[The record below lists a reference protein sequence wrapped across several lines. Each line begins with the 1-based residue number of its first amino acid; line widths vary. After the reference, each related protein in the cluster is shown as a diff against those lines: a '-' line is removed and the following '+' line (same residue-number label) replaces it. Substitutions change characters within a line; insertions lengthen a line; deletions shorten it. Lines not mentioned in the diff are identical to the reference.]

1 MHVFF
6 AIDADHLSRDKVGVR
21 RGQKESRAD
30 EIFSSRGWP
39 ALFSGLPKAPAGI
52 FLDRFGD
59 RKARRHDI
67 DRDPVFAELPR
78 NAARKPMI
86 PALAAA

>member
-30 EIFSSRGWP
+30 EIFGDLVPRMQKLRREVFLTGSVTVRLGATTLTVIPYSPNSRAMQRGS
-39 ALFSGLPKAPAGI
+39 L
-52 FLDRFGD
+52 
-59 RKARRHDI
+59 
-67 DRDPVFAELPR
+67 
-78 NAARKPMI
+78 
-86 PALAAA
+86 

>member
-21 RGQKESRAD
+21 RGQKKLRREV
-30 EIFSSRGWP
+30 
-39 ALFSGLPKAPAGI
+39 L
-52 FLDRFGD
+52 LDRFGD
-59 RKARRHDI
+59 RKARHHDI
-67 DRDPVFAELPR
+67 DRDPVFAELQR

>member
-30 EIFSSRGWP
+30 EIFGDLVPRMQKLRREVSLTGSVTVRLGATTLTVIPYSPNSRAMQRGS
-39 ALFSGLPKAPAGI
+39 L
-52 FLDRFGD
+52 
-59 RKARRHDI
+59 
-67 DRDPVFAELPR
+67 
-78 NAARKPMI
+78 
-86 PALAAA
+86 

>member
-30 EIFSSRGWP
+30 EIFGDLVPRMQKLRREVFLTGSVTVRLGATTLTVIPYLPNSR
-39 ALFSGLPKAPAGI
+39 AMQRENL
-52 FLDRFGD
+52 
-59 RKARRHDI
+59 
-67 DRDPVFAELPR
+67 
-78 NAARKPMI
+78 
-86 PALAAA
+86 